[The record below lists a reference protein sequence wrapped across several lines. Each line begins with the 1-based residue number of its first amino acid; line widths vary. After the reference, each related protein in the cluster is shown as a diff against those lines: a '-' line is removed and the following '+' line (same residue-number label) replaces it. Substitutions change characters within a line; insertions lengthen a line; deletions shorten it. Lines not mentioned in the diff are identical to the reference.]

1 MTMGARNS
9 RCTRRAATAWLL
21 GAAAAPAAAADS
33 LAAEYQI
40 KAAFLC
46 KFGNYIDLPAL
57 PAEAPFVIGALA
69 AEAIVDELAEAAKGQ
84 TAQGRAIAVRRLA
97 SPGALEGVGIVFVAR
112 SHATQAPAVIAATRG
127 KPILT
132 VTEAERGGLGSI
144 VNFVVVDD
152 KVRFDIALEAAEAN
166 NLKIS
171 ARLLAVAR
179 SVSGK
184 VS

>member
-1 MTMGARNS
+1 MATGAV
-9 RCTRRAATAWLL
+9 RCTRRVAAALL
-21 GAAAAPAAAADS
+21 LYGAAAATAANGDAAT
-33 LAAEYQI
+33 AEYQI

-46 KFGNYIDLPAL
+46 KFGNYIATPTLV
-57 PAEAPFVIGALA
+57 AEQPFVIGVLA
-69 AEAIVDELAEAAKGQ
+69 GDAVADELAEAAKGQ
-84 TAQGRAIAVRRLA
+84 TAQGRPIAVRRL
-97 SPGALEGVGIVFVAR
+97 PGPAALEGVGIVFVAR
-112 SHATQAPAVIAATRG
+112 SHAAHAGAVIAAAKGR
-127 KPILT
+127 PILT
-132 VTEAERGGLGSI
+132 VTEAERGVAGSI

-179 SVSGK
+179 NVSGK

>member
-1 MTMGARNS
+1 MCAGA
-9 RCTRRAATAWLL
+9 RCTRRAATALL
-21 GAAAAPAAAADS
+21 LGGAAAAAAGSDAAG
-33 LAAEYQI
+33 AEYQI

-46 KFGNYIDLPAL
+46 KFGNYIAAPAAA
-57 PAEAPFVIGALA
+57 AEQPFVIGALA
-69 AEAIVDELAEAAKGQ
+69 SDAVVDELAEAAKGQ
-84 TAQGRAIAVRRLA
+84 TAQGRPIAVRRL
-97 SPGALEGVGIVFVAR
+97 PGPTALEGVGIVFVAR
-112 SHATQAPAVIAATRG
+112 SHAAQAPAVIAAAKG

-132 VTEAERGGLGSI
+132 VTEADRGGIGSI
-144 VNFVVVDD
+144 VNFVVVED

-179 SVSGK
+179 NVSGR